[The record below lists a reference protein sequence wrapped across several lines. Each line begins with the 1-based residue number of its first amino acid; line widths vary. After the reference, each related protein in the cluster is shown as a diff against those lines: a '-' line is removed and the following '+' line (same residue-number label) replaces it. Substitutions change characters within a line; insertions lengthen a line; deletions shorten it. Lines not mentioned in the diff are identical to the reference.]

1 MDLLLILAVII
12 IPLIAQ
18 IGIKINYSK
27 YSKVENGMHMKGE
40 EVARKILDMN
50 GLRNVK
56 INMIG
61 GTLSDYYDPR
71 VKTVNLSPE
80 IFAERSISSAA
91 VAAHECGH
99 AIQDKENYGFLRLR
113 SSLVPVV
120 NFSSKFATVF
130 ILLGLFINSETGV
143 TLFYVGIVL
152 YALGLLFQLI
162 TLPVEFDA
170 SNRARKQLEK
180 CGLIEKKD
188 AKGVKKVLKAAAYTY
203 VANFLA
209 TALQILRLVLLS
221 RNRR

>member
-1 MDLLLILAVII
+1 MDLLLILAII
-12 IPLIAQ
+12 IVPLIAQ
-18 IGIKINYSK
+18 IGIKISYNKHSK
-27 YSKVENGMHMKGE
+27 IENGMHMKGE

-56 INMIG
+56 INMVG

-71 VKTVNLSPE
+71 VKSVNLSPE

-113 SSLVPVV
+113 SKLVPVV
-120 NFSSKFATVF
+120 NFSSRFATFF
-130 ILLGLFINSETGV
+130 ILLGLFINSQTGL
-143 TLFYVGIVL
+143 TLFYIGIIL
-152 YALGLLFQLI
+152 MTLGLLFQLI

-170 SNRARKQLEK
+170 SRRARKQLEK

-188 AKGVKKVLKAAAYTY
+188 SKGVNKVLKAAAYTY

-209 TALQILRLVLLS
+209 TALQIVRLVLLN